1 MLETPRYPIKTK
13 RIDDRQSFKRARHR
27 QKKKDDLENQDAA
40 LELEDSDAL
49 ESIID
54 DANMS
59 DIVDSL
65 CRPYSNQEPD
75 VLVDQLSSL
84 DAFADQVEISRIEG
98 LGVLLPVSFSSR
110 R

>member
-1 MLETPRYPIKTK
+1 M
-13 RIDDRQSFKRARHR
+13 
-27 QKKKDDLENQDAA
+27 
-40 LELEDSDAL
+40 ELEDSDAL

-98 LGVLLPVSFSSR
+98 LGVLLPVSSLPEGEVKRLTMRFVRTWRDKVINDERKWLRRSR
-110 R
+110 YVAREFA